1 MNTVHNQGMNEGMC
15 AWQLFSLRTGVMSVC
30 VHIFMFV
37 HTYTTVQMLPLL
49 ALHTCVWAK
58 VGICHMVREWALLF
72 KGMLVHMHVLARAKE
87 LKKGP
92 PRPSGD

>member
-1 MNTVHNQGMNEGMC
+1 
-15 AWQLFSLRTGVMSVC
+15 
-30 VHIFMFV
+30 
-37 HTYTTVQMLPLL
+37 
-49 ALHTCVWAK
+49 
-58 VGICHMVREWALLF
+58 MVREWALLF